1 MTFALAVVASYAC
14 AEGPGQRPAEPVD
27 TAELARPGLQQIHS
41 PHLSNAIVPT
51 TPQTA
56 SPVDSVTVK
65 EAPAP
70 TPLPPQRLTA
80 GGEVRRD
87 EHREDARRDREH
99 ELEAQAKK
107 IQEELEKLR
116 HAYDEVRHDRDV
128 IRAKAEDLQRRLETA
143 EEELTS
149 GKKALADV
157 QNRIAALE
165 REKEQLTVALGEAR
179 DQARDLGT
187 KLAAEQV
194 KSAALRED
202 KQKLMAGTTT
212 AKEEIARLQKRA
224 SELETEA
231 ARASDMAKR
240 LSERDQEIAKLR
252 KAATERE
259 ALAGRMAA
267 LTDKLERTKQRVGTL
282 TGELALLSEEALR
295 TRQER
300 DRLSHE
306 IQKQQETL
314 KFGEALSSPTTPEM
328 EGGPRSRTEAEIPA
342 GRLLGEDRPRVEPS
356 ADQSGHAG
364 NEAEGGDPRLDSAIS
379 ELSRSF
385 EADIARG
392 DITIQKSRDRLTITM
407 GERVLFDSGQA
418 QLKAG
423 GFGALKHVSEILR
436 SYSDKQI
443 RVEGHTDNVPIG
455 AKLKERFPTN
465 WELSTARATSV
476 VRFLVEETGLDSTNL
491 SAVGYADTRPI
502 TGNDTEEG
510 RMANR
515 RIEIVLYPK
524 EIAGLS
530 R

>member
-1 MTFALAVVASYAC
+1 MPLASTQPAATAPATMPV
-14 AEGPGQRPAEPVD
+14 GPPVPGSPPAELD
-27 TAELARPGLQQIHS
+27 
-41 PHLSNAIVPT
+41 
-51 TPQTA
+51 
-56 SPVDSVTVK
+56 
-65 EAPAP
+65 
-70 TPLPPQRLTA
+70 
-80 GGEVRRD
+80 
-87 EHREDARRDREH
+87 RDREH
-99 ELEAQAKK
+99 ELAQLKK
-107 IQEELEKLR
+107 LQEDSEKLR
-116 HAYDEVRHDRDV
+116 EASNELRHERDL
-128 IRAKAEDLQRRLETA
+128 IQTRAEDLQRRLETA
-143 EEELTS
+143 QEELTS

-157 QNRIAALE
+157 QTRLSALE
-165 REKEQLTVALGEAR
+165 KEKEQLTVALGEAR

-231 ARASDMAKR
+231 ARVTDMAKR
-240 LSERDQEIAKLR
+240 LGERDQEIAKLR

-267 LTDKLERTKQRVGTL
+267 LTDKLERTKQRVATL

-300 DRLSHE
+300 DKLSHE
-306 IQKQQETL
+306 IQKQQDSVRP
-314 KFGEALSSPTTPEM
+314 GEALSTPTAPEVEGSPHRFTTETETGS
-328 EGGPRSRTEAEIPA
+328 EGTHSNST
-342 GRLLGEDRPRVEPS
+342 RVESSGQSPS
-356 ADQSGHAG
+356 ASSGT
-364 NEAEGGDPRLDSAIS
+364 ETGDTRLDSAIS
-379 ELSRSF
+379 ELSKSL

-392 DITIQKSRDRLTITM
+392 DITIQKGRDRLTITM

-418 QLKAG
+418 QLKSG
-423 GFGALKHVSEILR
+423 GLEALKQVSQILK

-465 WELSTARATSV
+465 WELSTARASSV
-476 VRFLVEETGLDSTNL
+476 VRYLVEGAGLDSANL
-491 SAVGYADTRPI
+491 SAVGYADTHPL
-502 TGNDTEEG
+502 TANDTEEG

-524 EIAGLS
+524 ELTGMAQ
-530 R
+530 

>member
-1 MTFALAVVASYAC
+1 M
-14 AEGPGQRPAEPVD
+14 QRPPGPAD
-27 TAELARPGLQQIHS
+27 TAELVPPARGPEVLLLHTS
-41 PHLSNAIVPT
+41 VPT
-51 TPQTA
+51 TTPQAASSVEPVAVPETA
-56 SPVDSVTVK
+56 VPI
-65 EAPAP
+65 
-70 TPLPPQRLTA
+70 PLPPQRLTTTD
-80 GGEVRRD
+80 VRRD
-87 EHREDARRDREH
+87 ENPRDDPRREREH
-99 ELEAQAKK
+99 ELEAQTKK
-107 IQEELEKLR
+107 LQDELEKLR
-116 HAYDEVRHDRDV
+116 HAHDEARHDRDV
-128 IRAKAEDLQRRLETA
+128 IRTKAEDLQRRLETA
-143 EEELTS
+143 EQELAS
-149 GKKALADV
+149 GKKALTDL
-157 QNRIAALE
+157 QSRIAALE
-165 REKEQLTVALGEAR
+165 KEKEQLTVALGEAR
-179 DQARDLGT
+179 DQARDSGT

-202 KQKLMAGTTT
+202 KQRLMAGTTT

-252 KAATERE
+252 KTAAERE

-306 IQKQQETL
+306 IQKQQESL
-314 KFGEALSSPTTPEM
+314 KFGEALSSPTAPEM
-328 EGGPRSRTEAEIPA
+328 EGGPRSRSEPEASAARP
-342 GRLLGEDRPRVEPS
+342 LGEERSRTEPS
-356 ADQSGHAG
+356 ADQSGSAG
-364 NEAEGGDPRLDSAIS
+364 NGAEGGDPRLDTAIA

-392 DITIQKSRDRLTITM
+392 DITIQKTQDRLTITM

-476 VRFLVEETGLDSTNL
+476 VRYLVEETSLDSSTL

-502 TGNDTEEG
+502 AGNDTEEG

-524 EIAGLS
+524 EVAGLS